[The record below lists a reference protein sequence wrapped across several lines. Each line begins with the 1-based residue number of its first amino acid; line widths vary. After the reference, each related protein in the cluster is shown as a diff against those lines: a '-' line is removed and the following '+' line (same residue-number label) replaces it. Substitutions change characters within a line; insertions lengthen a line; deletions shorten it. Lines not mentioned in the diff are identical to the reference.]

1 MQNKSWLL
9 EYAPKSFRKE
19 HLILPDEVRD
29 QFIEIIEGRWKEN
42 ILLSGTPGTGKSS
55 VAQLLLK
62 HAVEPIIID
71 LPQYKSDKH
80 WQEGGQGWRKMMGTQ
95 LSQFFLE
102 PHELRKKKIKRLV
115 VLEEFDVLNSQ
126 HLFKTLLNA
135 RDDTICVLTTN
146 HIIKITEPIKSRC
159 VHFSFG
165 RDSELWI
172 NREHETPAGYRDQIE
187 KDVRYLIR
195 AMLKKELKRSVWEKK
210 ITDGSGVVRD
220 YIETEEVANFFRNVI
235 NTHYPSVR
243 DILGNVRK
251 YVIKKQL
258 KIPPRLMR

>member
-1 MQNKSWLL
+1 MDYSWLL

-19 HLILPDEVRD
+19 HFISPDEVRD

-62 HAVEPIIID
+62 HTVEPIIID
-71 LPQYKSDKH
+71 IPQYKSDKH
-80 WQEGGQGWRKMMGTQ
+80 WQEGGLGWRKMMSTQ
-95 LSQFFLE
+95 LNQFFLE

-146 HIIKITEPIKSRC
+146 HLSKITEPIRSRC
-159 VHFSFG
+159 VHLPFG
-165 RDSELWI
+165 MDSELWM
-172 NREHETPAGYRDQIE
+172 NREHETPAGYREQIE
-187 KDVRYLIR
+187 QDVRYLIR
-195 AMLKKELKRSVWEKK
+195 TMLKKELKS
-210 ITDGSGVVRD
+210 SVRD
-220 YIETEEVANFFRNVI
+220 SIEAPGVGVFFRNVI
-235 NTHYPSVR
+235 NEHYPSVR
-243 DILGNVRK
+243 DILGAVRK
-251 YVIKKQL
+251 FVVKKQL